1 MIGNFFSSK
10 THAFAS
16 MVVLLCL
23 CVLQVRPVSAQPILL
38 PGNPVASTLP
48 QLSSQTILQTLSD
61 KNREARME
69 IVYVRGDD
77 GKYVPVIGLTVT
89 QIEALLKLM
98 YDQNPEPLYSIQ
110 SLSAEGQVVD
120 NTANLTIHLQIQTQ
134 NEPLIRVPIGLKS
147 GIFDEQDKWQRIFQY
162 EGPAMFADII
172 ASPQGE
178 GYEIILRNEPSQ
190 TQNVPTV
197 STSDMP
203 ANDTPIGSTP
213 VSDVPTEIVPESD
226 VPQQPQEEP
235 VPTPELE
242 PVTEPITEE
251 ALVPVS
257 ESAPTSILA
266 DETETAEQITMT
278 LVPETHQLIHT
289 ITLRM
294 TFPVVQLSVNEYQL
308 KAEFPSARSSYL
320 QLVVPLADAVVLQ
333 SKGGSLRQN
342 VKFDE
347 RSTLLEFR
355 RIQDDFEVQW
365 HEKQHTMVRE
375 RVVLQVENGNIIARL
390 TPTSVVFDATIPVQS
405 TGGTFDS
412 FYLQL
417 PRGAVFLP
425 SQPSEVTEYQIEEQ
439 SQEQSETS
447 DEPVPLA
454 QQSQMLLFR
463 LPRPT
468 EGPVHV
474 RVRAETPID
483 HSQNGLFELG
493 GFNVSGA
500 EKQFGNL
507 SVIVPR
513 ETRLSQKINRGIRP
527 STQVVVPETEGVV
540 TSFEYYEQPCSF
552 LVQAVP
558 QAARVYLRPEY
569 QVQIIN
575 RNHAVLR
582 AKLTYTISGGQN
594 QLAINMNGWQLTDV
608 GPDNLVNRDELPF
621 MESGNVIIPLLEPVG
636 KRIELNLRAERVF
649 DSADGEIRFC
659 FPDSEAD
666 GVEPA
671 LAAIIP
677 ADNIELKI
685 DANNPP
691 VEMTLKSRRNTP
703 LEIEIPDRQQ
713 GAMVYQIDHPGRAE
727 FRAKPTLQPQKIR
740 VQSQTELSLPD
751 SQVVQTLN
759 YTVDYESV
767 LRLTLALPIELID
780 QDDLKVT
787 YESRQLTLFDLS
799 DPPDHDTIPE
809 GVVLKQVLLP
819 DAKIGSFQLTVN
831 FKLKSQS
838 NSDLGGMLPRT
849 TTQVAVP
856 IILPNDGNL
865 LHETVNIRYPREIRL
880 NHDEETTNWVKLE
893 SPSSTVGSSSRLTN
907 TYRTEKPTN
916 ILSLGAS
923 LKNAELLGTATV
935 EKGWVRCWLQGS
947 GRTDCACYQITTRLS
962 HFTVTLPENI
972 RSDKVVIKVDN
983 HPVEFERKGN
993 VLRIPLTSSPN
1004 VVSGSTSATSR
1015 PSSVLFDTPEND
1027 RPRTVEIWYEVSM
1040 YASSNK
1046 FSLEMPKFSVDTIVR
1061 PVYCQVILPSSRHLL
1076 AYRQN
1081 WMPQFQWRFVEGS
1094 FSRKPELSQ
1103 SELEN
1108 WVGIAPGDPI
1118 SPSWNSYLFL
1128 SFHPEVNVEIDVADR
1143 STLVLV
1149 SSGLVL
1155 LLGLVFI
1162 YFPRTRYPG
1171 VVFTSMVLFVSF
1183 FAYRITLTIIFLQ
1196 AGVVGFLLVL
1206 MASFLYRLFISA
1218 NTWKHLPVRPLPG
1231 SATAGLSPAYP
1242 VEEDRSNLARVRVA
1256 RSESAVADSSSSDG
1270 GTQLYPRP
1278 NGDRKFRENDN
1289 VSPNAP
1295 SDIIDN
1301 PTDENDRG
1309 DHA

>member
-1 MIGNFFSSK
+1 MTS
-10 THAFAS
+10 AS
-16 MVVLLCL
+16 
-23 CVLQVRPVSAQPILL
+23 
-38 PGNPVASTLP
+38 P
-48 QLSSQTILQTLSD
+48 QLSPQTILQTLSD
-61 KNREARME
+61 KGHEARMS

-89 QIEALLKLM
+89 QIEALQKLM

-120 NTANLTIHLQIQTQ
+120 NTANLTIHLRLQTQ
-134 NEPLIRVPIGLKS
+134 NTPLIRVPIGLKS
-147 GIFDEQDKWQRIFQY
+147 GIFDEQDDWQRVFQY
-162 EGPAMFADII
+162 EGPATYANII

-178 GYEIILRNEPSQ
+178 GYEIILRNEPPSEPLQ
-190 TQNVPTV
+190 TQNVPDALT
-197 STSDMP
+197 
-203 ANDTPIGSTP
+203 
-213 VSDVPTEIVPESD
+213 SDVPIESTPTDD
-226 VPQQPQEEP
+226 VPQEETA
-235 VPTPELE
+235 PTPESA
-242 PVTEPITEE
+242 PVTEPVPEE
-251 ALVPVS
+251 VPEPVPAPVP
-257 ESAPTSILA
+257 ESVPTSIST
-266 DETETAEQITMT
+266 DETATTEQIATM
-278 LVPETHQLIHT
+278 LEPEKHQLIHT
-289 ITLRM
+289 VTLRM
-294 TFPVVQLSVNEYQL
+294 TFPVAQPSANEYQL
-308 KAEFPSARSSYL
+308 KAEFPPALSSHL

-375 RVVLQVENGNIIARL
+375 RVVLQVENGNIIARVN
-390 TPTSVVFDATIPVQS
+390 PTGIVFDATIPVQS
-405 TGGTFDS
+405 SGGMFDS

-425 SQPSEVTEYQIEEQ
+425 SQPSDVTEYQVESQ
-439 SQEQSETS
+439 PQEQGETS
-447 DEPVPLA
+447 DEPGQLA
-454 QQSQMLLFR
+454 QQSQVLLFR
-463 LPRPT
+463 LTRPT

-483 HSQNGLFELG
+483 HSQNGWFELG

-513 ETRLSQKINRGIRP
+513 ETRLGQPKINRGIRP
-527 STQVVVPETEGVV
+527 STQMVVPETDGVV
-540 TSFEYYEQPCSF
+540 TSFEYYEQPCSL

-558 QAARVYLRPEY
+558 QATRVYLRPEY
-569 QVQIIN
+569 QVEIIN
-575 RNHAVLR
+575 RNRAVLR
-582 AKLTYTISGGQN
+582 SKLTYTISGGQN

-608 GPDNLVNRDELPF
+608 GPDNLVHRDELPF
-621 MESGNVIIPLLEPVG
+621 MESGNAIIPLLEPVG
-636 KRIELNLRAERVF
+636 KRIELNLRAERIF

-659 FPDSEAD
+659 FPDPEAD

-671 LAAIIP
+671 LVAIIP

-685 DANNPP
+685 DADNPP
-691 VEMTLKSRRNTP
+691 TEMTLKSRRNTP

-727 FRAKPTLQPQKIR
+727 FRAKPTLQPQKIS

-759 YTVDYESV
+759 YTVDYEPV
-767 LRLTLALPIELID
+767 LRLTLALPVELSD

-799 DPPDHDTIPE
+799 DPTDHDEIPE

-838 NSDLGGMLPRT
+838 NSDLGGIQPRI

-856 IILPNDGNL
+856 IILPNEGNL

-880 NHDEETTNWVKLE
+880 NHDEETTSWVKLE
-893 SPSSTVGSSSRLTN
+893 SPSPTAGSSPRLMN
-907 TYRTEKPTN
+907 TYRTEKPTHM
-916 ILSLGAS
+916 LSLGAS

-947 GRTDCACYQITTRLS
+947 GRTDCACYQVTTRLS

-983 HPVEFERKGN
+983 RPVEFERKGN
-993 VLRIPLTSSPN
+993 VLRIPLTSLPG
-1004 VVSGSTSATSR
+1004 VVSGSTSAVSR

-1027 RPRTVEIWYEVSM
+1027 RPRTIEIWYEVSV
-1040 YASSNK
+1040 YVSSNH

-1076 AYRQN
+1076 AYRQD
-1081 WMPQFQWRFVEGS
+1081 WMPQFQWRFSNGS

-1108 WVGIAPGDPI
+1108 WVGVAPGDPI

-1143 STLVLV
+1143 STLVLI

-1171 VVFTSMVLFVSF
+1171 VVFTSLVLFVSF

-1206 MASFLYRLFISA
+1206 MASFLYRLFISD
-1218 NTWKHLPVRPLPG
+1218 NTWRHLPARPLPG
-1231 SATAGLSPAYP
+1231 TAPAGLSPAYP
-1242 VEEDRSNLARVRVA
+1242 VEEDRSNLARVRVT
-1256 RSESAVADSSSSDG
+1256 RSEPDVADSPSSDD

-1278 NGDRKFRENDN
+1278 NGDRQTRENDN
-1289 VSPNAP
+1289 VSPNDL
-1295 SDIIDN
+1295 SDMIDN
-1301 PTDENDRG
+1301 PSDENDRG
-1309 DHA
+1309 HHA

>member
-1 MIGNFFSSK
+1 MIGNFFGSK
-10 THAFAS
+10 THAFMS
-16 MVVLLCL
+16 MVVLFCL
-23 CVLQVRPVSAQPILL
+23 CVLQVRPVSAQPVL
-38 PGNPVASTLP
+38 PP
-48 QLSSQTILQTLSD
+48 QTILQTLSD
-61 KNREARME
+61 KDHEARMN

-77 GKYVPVIGLTVT
+77 GKYVPVVGLTVT
-89 QIEALLKLM
+89 QIEALQKLM

-134 NEPLIRVPIGLKS
+134 NVPLIRVPIGLKS
-147 GIFDEQDKWQRIFQY
+147 GIFDEQDDWQRVFQY
-162 EGPAMFADII
+162 EGPATFADII

-178 GYEIILRNEPSQ
+178 GYEIILRNEPPSEPPQ
-190 TQNVPTV
+190 TQDVPAAPT
-197 STSDMP
+197 
-203 ANDTPIGSTP
+203 
-213 VSDVPTEIVPESD
+213 SDVPTENAPVSDAPVETVPESE
-226 VPQQPQEEP
+226 VPPQPQEE
-235 VPTPELE
+235 TPPAPE
-242 PVTEPITEE
+242 PVAEP
-251 ALVPVS
+251 APVS
-257 ESAPTSILA
+257 VPESVPTSILA
-266 DETETAEQITMT
+266 DETETAEQTATI
-278 LVPETHQLIHT
+278 PELGTHQLIHT

-294 TFPVVQLSVNEYQL
+294 TFPVALPSANEYQL
-308 KAEFPSARSSYL
+308 KAEFPPALSSHL

-355 RIQDDFEVQW
+355 RIQDNFEVQW

-375 RVVLQVENGNIIARL
+375 RVVLQVENGNIVARVN
-390 TPTSVVFDATIPVQS
+390 PTGIVFDATIPVQS
-405 TGGTFDS
+405 SGGTFDS

-417 PRGAVFLP
+417 PRGAIFLP
-425 SQPSEVTEYQIEEQ
+425 SQPSDATEYQIEVQ
-439 SQEQSETS
+439 PQEQGETP

-463 LPRPT
+463 LTRPT

-474 RVRAETPID
+474 RVRAETPVD
-483 HSQNGLFELG
+483 HSQNGWFELG

-513 ETRLSQKINRGIRP
+513 ETRCQQKINRGIRA
-527 STQVVVPETEGVV
+527 STQTVVPETEGVV
-540 TSFEYYEQPCSF
+540 SSFEYYEQPCSI

-558 QAARVYLRPEY
+558 QTTRVHLRPEY

-575 RNHAVLR
+575 RNRAVLN
-582 AKLTYTISGGQN
+582 AKLTYTIYGGQN
-594 QLAINMNGWQLTDV
+594 QLTVNMNGWQLTDV

-621 MESGNVIIPLLEPVG
+621 MESGNITIPLLEPVPVG
-636 KRIELNLRAERVF
+636 KKIDLNLRAERIF
-649 DSADGEIRFC
+649 DSADGDIRFS
-659 FPDSEAD
+659 FPDPEANV
-666 GVEPA
+666 VEPA

-685 DANNPP
+685 DENNPP
-691 VEMTLKSRRNTP
+691 TEMTLKSRRNTP
-703 LEIEIPDRQQ
+703 LEIELPERQQ
-713 GAMVYQIDHPGRAE
+713 GAMVYQIDHPSRAE
-727 FRAKPTLQPQKIR
+727 FRAKSTLQPQKIR

-759 YTVDYESV
+759 YTVEYEAV
-767 LRLTLALPIELID
+767 LRLTLAFPVELID

-799 DPPDHDTIPE
+799 DPPANDAIPE

-831 FKLKSQS
+831 FKLKSKN

-849 TTQVAVP
+849 TTPVDVP
-856 IILPNDGNL
+856 IVLPNDGIL
-865 LHETVNIRYPREIRL
+865 LYETVNIRYPREIRL
-880 NHDEETTNWVKLE
+880 NHDETTTSWVKLE
-893 SPSSTVGSSSRLTN
+893 SPSPTAGSSPRLTN
-907 TYRTEKPTN
+907 TYRTEKPTP
-916 ILSLGAS
+916 ILLLGAS

-947 GRTDCACYQITTRLS
+947 GRTDCACYQVTTRLS

-972 RSDKVVIKVDN
+972 RSDKVVVKVDN
-983 HPVEFERKGN
+983 RPVEFERKSN
-993 VLRIPLTSSPN
+993 VLRIPLTLPPGG
-1004 VVSGSTSATSR
+1004 VSGSTSAANR

-1027 RPRTVEIWYEVSM
+1027 RPRTIEIWYEVSL
-1040 YASSNK
+1040 YASSNS
-1046 FSLEMPKFSVDTIVR
+1046 FTLDLPKFSFDTIVR

-1076 AYRQN
+1076 AYRQD
-1081 WMPQFQWRFVEGS
+1081 WMPQFQWRFADGI

-1108 WVGIAPGDPI
+1108 WIGIAPGDPI

-1128 SFHPEVNVEIDVADR
+1128 SFHPEVNVGIDVADR
-1143 STLVLV
+1143 STLVLI

-1171 VVFTSMVLFVSF
+1171 VVFTSFVLFVSF
-1183 FAYRITLTIIFLQ
+1183 FAYRVTLSIIFLQ
-1196 AGVVGFLLVL
+1196 AGIVGFLLVL
-1206 MASFLYRLFISA
+1206 MASFLYRIFISGS
-1218 NTWKHLPVRPLPG
+1218 TWKHLPARPLPG
-1231 SATAGLSPAYP
+1231 SVTPGHSPDYP

-1256 RSESAVADSSSSDG
+1256 RSEPDIADSPSSDD

-1278 NGDRKFRENDN
+1278 NGDRQPRENDDA
-1289 VSPNAP
+1289 SPNDP
-1295 SDIIDN
+1295 SDMIDN
-1301 PTDENDRG
+1301 TADENDRG
-1309 DHA
+1309 HHA